1 MNTPQMLSREGLVRR
16 LNAHLLTLAPIP
28 EETPVRR
35 VGWEALLTPGR
46 FDVVAKTI
54 YARARRTGMGR
65 AWATEV
71 YREHL
76 RVWGGFAEAD
86 GRGKDGFDAYLAAFH
101 DVIDSISQH
110 GFDSSTSVIPLDPS
124 GGIIDGAH
132 RAAACIV
139 AQRDVLAVELEYTS
153 GEYDADRFR
162 SMGLGEVYLD
172 AMAIEYARLQANTR
186 IVCLF
191 PIALQYREKVE
202 ELIAAH
208 GQVVYRKGIVFSGF
222 GPQNLIAQ
230 LYRDEPWLG
239 DREAGW
245 PGSRSHARQRFLPDQ
260 PVIFYL
266 VQFDQPQ
273 LAQQLKERI
282 RALCGSG
289 NHAVHINDSHG
300 ETVRIAGQLFNPN
313 SIDLLN
319 RASLTSGRRTFDL
332 HRRFLSELSARS
344 LDPEDF
350 CVDGSS
356 VMSLYGIRDGYD
368 FDFLTPPPAP
378 VFEDS
383 LIACHNA
390 EVGHYRESLEELIYD
405 PRFFLRYDG
414 VKYVSLPVLTRMKMD
429 RGEPKDHKDVAA
441 IEKWGITTAKR
452 AYCELSDTRG
462 NYARLKQYARR
473 IMPERMRTSLN
484 VVFDGIRY
492 SLMAVRRCPDYLRVH
507 PRIRYR
513 EFLVA
518 YGRGDALVDRIRS
531 GALYEPA
538 VTRALLQMLQ
548 SAGPKALVVD
558 VGANIGLIS
567 LNLLSLLTSV
577 RIHAFEPNPKTLS
590 FLRRTVVENGLD
602 GRIEL
607 HAVALS
613 RNAGKE
619 SYAVHGRRHSSGD
632 GFRDTGRAGTSR
644 QIQVPTTTLDQWWT
658 GAGRPVVHAIK
669 IDTEGAELW
678 VLEGARGLL
687 AEHRPPIVLEV
698 NAENLTGYEHGPDA
712 IEAFL
717 RGYGYSLRT
726 LAGTEVL
733 PGDLPRYS
741 ALLNDFVAWPPGRS
755 P

>member
-1 MNTPQMLSREGLVRR
+1 MLSREGLARR

-35 VGWEALLTPGR
+35 VGWQALLTPGR
-46 FDVVAKTI
+46 FDLAAKTI
-54 YARARRTGMGR
+54 YARARQTGLGRT
-65 AWATEV
+65 WATEV

-76 RVWGGFAEAD
+76 RVWGGFLETD
-86 GRGKDGFDAYLAAFH
+86 GRGKDGFDAYLTAF
-101 DVIDSISQH
+101 DNVIDSISQD
-110 GFDSSTSVIPLDPS
+110 GFDPSTSVIPLDPS

-139 AQRDVLAVELEYTS
+139 AQRDALAVELEYTS
-153 GEYDADRFR
+153 GEYDADRFG
-162 SMGLGEVYLD
+162 SMGLAEIYLD
-172 AMAIEYARLQANTR
+172 AMAIEYARLKANTR

-202 ELIAAH
+202 ELIAGH

-260 PVIFYL
+260 PVVFYL
-266 VQFDQPQ
+266 VQFDRPQ
-273 LAQQLKERI
+273 LAQELKERI
-282 RALCGSG
+282 RALCGVG
-289 NHAVHINDSHG
+289 NNAVHINDSHA

-313 SIDLLN
+313 SVDLLN
-319 RASLTSGRRTFDL
+319 RASLTRGRRTFDL
-332 HRRFLSELSARS
+332 HRRFLNELSARS

-356 VMSLYGIRDGYD
+356 VMSLYGIRDGND
-368 FDFLTPPPAP
+368 FDFLTATAAP

-390 EVGHYRESLEELIYD
+390 EVGHYREPLEDLIYD
-405 PRFFLRYDG
+405 PRLFLRYDD
-414 VKYVSLPVLTRMKMD
+414 VKYVSLPVLTRMKMH
-429 RGEPKDHKDVAA
+429 RAEPKDHKDVAS
-441 IEKWGITTAKR
+441 IENWGIATAKQ
-452 AYCELSDTRG
+452 ACCELPDTRR
-462 NYARLKQYARR
+462 NYARLKQYVRR
-473 IMPERMRTSLN
+473 IVPGRMRASLN
-484 VVFDGIRY
+484 AAFDGLRF
-492 SLMAVRRCPDYLRVH
+492 SFTAVRRWPDYVQVH
-507 PRIRYR
+507 PRTPYR
-513 EFLVA
+513 EFVVA
-518 YGRGDALVDRIRS
+518 HGRGDSLVDRIRS
-531 GALYEPA
+531 GALYEPE
-538 VTRALLQMLQ
+538 VTRALLQSIQ
-548 SAGPKALVVD
+548 PAGPKALVVD
-558 VGANIGLIS
+558 VGANIGLVS
-567 LNLLSLLTSV
+567 LNLLSLLPSV
-577 RIHAFEPNPKTLS
+577 RIHAFEPNATTFS

-607 HAVALS
+607 HPVALS
-613 RNAGKE
+613 RSAGKE
-619 SYAVHGRRHSSGD
+619 SYVVHGRRHSSGD
-632 GFRDTGRAGTSR
+632 GFRDTGRAGSSR
-644 QIQVPTTTLDQWWT
+644 QIEVRTTTLDRWWT
-658 GAGRPVVHAIK
+658 EAGRPVVHAIK

-678 VLEGARGLL
+678 VLEGARALL
-687 AEHRPPIVLEV
+687 TQHRPPIVLEV
-698 NAENLTGYEHGPDA
+698 NADNLTGYEHGAEA

-717 RGYGYSLRT
+717 RGYGYTLRT